1 MGSTRKTAKQELT
14 RANGSIDWCY
24 HHLKTFLDL
33 GYDERDEFIA
43 PVTAVIASLEATKT
57 VIDNIKSKI

>member
-1 MGSTRKTAKQELT
+1 MGSTRKAAKQELT

-33 GYDERDEFIA
+33 GYDERDEFVA
-43 PVTAVIASLEATKT
+43 PIISVIASLEATKV
-57 VIDNIKSKI
+57 VIDAVKSKI